1 MTLRSLNIFK
11 FTFLL
16 VVGNCSQ
23 YSPSSCLC
31 FLLSLVSYWLKVLLS
46 NSSFSESSV
55 ADLDLFVGF
64 GSGYGTEIFVPD
76 AAADIFK
83 KKISQFLSIP

>member
-1 MTLRSLNIFK
+1 MTLRSLNIIK
-11 FTFLL
+11 FTCLL
-16 VVGNCSQ
+16 VVGKCSL

-46 NSSFSESSV
+46 NSSFSV
-55 ADLDLFVGF
+55 ADLDLFVGS